1 LKSLFL
7 EKSFSF
13 YQFLFFNF
21 LVKNTP
27 STSLSLPCLAH
38 LSDQSTGRTRPV
50 TRSVPTGRLLP
61 PSLTRSSPLSR
72 LPWRLRH
79 RAAAALDSDEPRR
92 SPPPRC
98 RSIDRSGDGGSAC
111 PRDLLN
117 CVLVVCIHFRP
128 RSSGLRPWRPRARS
142 RVARP
147 RPRWCLG
154 LVSWLL
160 RRRVIGVFLWL
171 DAAVVARALPR
182 HATVVSPGRCVSASM
197 LLLFLCTL
205 LCLAG
210 ACSPPGACPHACCST
225 LLKLAPCWL
234 SPP

>member
-13 YQFLFFNF
+13 SQFLFFF
-21 LVKNTP
+21 IFWLKTLP
-27 STSLSLPCLAH
+27 PPLSPSLPSLAH
-38 LSDQSTGRTRPV
+38 LSDQSTGPTRPV
-50 TRSVPTGRLLP
+50 TRSVPTGRLLS

-72 LPWRLRH
+72 LTWRQRR
-79 RAAAALDSDEPRR
+79 RAATALDSDELCR

-98 RSIDRSGDGGSAC
+98 CSTDRSGDGGSAC
-111 PRDLLN
+111 PRDLLD
-117 CVLVVCIHFRP
+117 CVLVVCIPFRP

-147 RPRWCLG
+147 HPRWCLG

-160 RRRVIGVFLWL
+160 HRRVVGVFLWL
-171 DAAVVARALPR
+171 DAVVAARALPR
-182 HATVVSPGRCVSASM
+182 HAMVASPGRCVSAS
-197 LLLFLCTL
+197 LLFLFLCTL

-210 ACSPPGACPHACCST
+210 ACSPPGACSMPSMHAAP
-225 LLKLAPCWL
+225 LL
-234 SPP
+234 